1 MRARIIVGGTSV
13 IILLIAVAVTAV
25 MSLRQIAGEAVSIKE
40 DSVPGLSQSSTVN
53 IGLAEGFIRVILAG
67 EAPNNEEREAFLK
80 QLDGIVANNN
90 EAFDAYARRVCSRSR
105 LQLRRW
111 TKLSSPTLRAPRK
124 ARVPPRNSTPSHSH
138 CGKPLGS
145 CWDWSGRRIRPQ
157 SADRPKAALSTR
169 RELGMVDRR
178 AFQGAMGRQSERKP
192 WPSQRP
198 NPSTAATVTPDR
210 QKAAGRPVAVWT
222 RNVLVNRRN
231 PSGAAASPPPE
242 KR

>member
-25 MSLRQIAGEAVSIKE
+25 MSLRQIAGEAVSIKQ

-111 TKLSSPTLRAPRK
+111 TKLSSPTLQAPRK
-124 ARVPPRNSTPSHSH
+124 AQVPPRNSTPSHLR

-145 CWDWSGRRIRPQ
+145 CWDWLAG
-157 SADRPKAALSTR
+157 
-169 RELGMVDRR
+169 
-178 AFQGAMGRQSERKP
+178 
-192 WPSQRP
+192 
-198 NPSTAATVTPDR
+198 VTPSEPLR
-210 QKAAGRPVAVWT
+210 TAEAVAGRPRELRRARSQRRRDAVDRPW
-222 RNVLVNRRN
+222 RRE
-231 PSGAAASPPPE
+231 PRPLRYPKSGMAAMATPDKAGRCRICASCRSE
-242 KR
+242 LARDSE